1 MKEKNIK
8 DIIWELEKAL
18 YWCQDTG
25 HLSDK
30 GFKYLYENF
39 ITLKKEMKKLLTI
52 D

>member
-8 DIIWELEKAL
+8 DIFWELEKAL

-30 GFKYLYENF
+30 GFKYLYEK
-39 ITLKKEMKKLLTI
+39 LKIFKQEIKKTI
-52 D
+52 DK